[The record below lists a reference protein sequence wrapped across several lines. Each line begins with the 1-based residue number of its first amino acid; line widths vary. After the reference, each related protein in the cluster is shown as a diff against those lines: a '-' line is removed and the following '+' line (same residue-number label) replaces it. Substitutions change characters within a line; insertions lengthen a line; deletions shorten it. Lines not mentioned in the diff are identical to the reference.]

1 MDLSDFEAD
10 NSVSCRLSSPVPEL
24 CRTEDCCLGIDEA
37 GRGPVL
43 GPMVYGICFC
53 PVSKKEGLKNLKVA
67 DSKTLS
73 EAEREAL
80 FLKLD
85 KAKSFVGWAL
95 QILSPNTI
103 STSMLQRSKYN
114 LNALSHDAAIGL
126 VQYALDCGVQLKEV
140 FVDTVGPAEKYEE
153 KLSQRFPGVNVTVRP
168 KADSLFPVVSA
179 ASICAKVA
187 RDHAVKGW
195 KFAEDLG
202 DVDTEYGSGYP
213 NDPKTKSWLLKYLD
227 PVFGYPQFVRF
238 SWSTAQT
245 LLDSKAVPVH
255 WDDDEEDGE
264 KIAAR
269 QKNTSMLSYFNRSK
283 PASNTNTRETHR
295 FFKLKRS
302 LYALFSQ
309 FGQIIEIV
317 AMKTM
322 NMRGQAFVVFKE
334 LAAATNALR
343 QLQGFPFYNKPMRI
357 QYAKTDSDIVS
368 KMRGTYGDKEKKKE
382 KKKKA
387 QEQAANAAKKPA
399 NALNTQ
405 PPPPA
410 TVQVPD
416 NPPNYILFLTN
427 LPEETNEMMLSMLFN
442 QFPGFKEVRLVP
454 GKHDIAFVEFESEG
468 QAGVAKDA
476 LQGFRIT
483 ATCAMKITYAKK

>member
-1 MDLSDFEAD
+1 MDLTDFEAD
-10 NSVSCRLSSPVPEL
+10 NSVSCRLSCPVPDL

-53 PVSKKEGLKNLKVA
+53 PVSKKEDLKNLKVA

-73 EAEREAL
+73 EAERENL

-85 KAKSFVGWAL
+85 EAKSFVGWAL
-95 QILSPNTI
+95 QVLSPNTI
-103 STSMLQRSKYN
+103 STSMLQRAKYN

-153 KLSQRFPGVNVTVRP
+153 KLSQRFPGVKVTVRP
-168 KADSLFPVVSA
+168 KADSLFPIVSA

-195 KFAEDLG
+195 KFTEDLG
-202 DVDTEYGSGYP
+202 EVDTDYGSGYP

-264 KIAAR
+264 KAAAR
-269 QKNTSMLSYFNRSK
+269 QNNTSMLSYFSRSK
-283 PASNTNTRETHR
+283 PAGNTHTRETHR
-295 FFKLKRS
+295 FFTER
-302 LYALFSQ
+302 
-309 FGQIIEIV
+309 
-317 AMKTM
+317 
-322 NMRGQAFVVFKE
+322 R
-334 LAAATNALR
+334 
-343 QLQGFPFYNKPMRI
+343 LQSI
-357 QYAKTDSDIVS
+357 DT
-368 KMRGTYGDKEKKKE
+368 
-382 KKKKA
+382 
-387 QEQAANAAKKPA
+387 
-399 NALNTQ
+399 L
-405 PPPPA
+405 
-410 TVQVPD
+410 
-416 NPPNYILFLTN
+416 
-427 LPEETNEMMLSMLFN
+427 
-442 QFPGFKEVRLVP
+442 
-454 GKHDIAFVEFESEG
+454 
-468 QAGVAKDA
+468 
-476 LQGFRIT
+476 
-483 ATCAMKITYAKK
+483 